1 VEVLGVAWTEAAAEH
16 YRARNVPVQV
26 LPFGSRL
33 NPRVY
38 RAFKRVVESF
48 RPDVIHIFE
57 NKDVLPVM
65 VAARH
70 RRIPLVFY
78 RCARLTPSRW
88 NPLDQLIYFRKGGVD
103 RFAACSETTAESL
116 RVASVPAERV
126 VTMYHGHDPAEFDAD
141 PQDLRTEL
149 KIPTDQFL
157 LGYVA
162 NIRPVK
168 GFDVLVE
175 AVKLLQPSNLQ
186 VAVIGHDLERTAEA
200 LVHKAGLEGN
210 FRFLGPRPRAFRW
223 MRSMDALVIP
233 SRSEGL
239 SRAAIEGMSLNRV
252 VIASRVGGLTEFI
265 ENEVD
270 GLLVPPESPK
280 ALADTIQRVVNDK
293 GLRQRIAG
301 RARAKI
307 QSRFSV
313 EATADRAFK
322 LYSELI
328 AQRRRVTG
336 DE

>member
-1 VEVLGVAWTEAAAEH
+1 VEILGVARTEAAADH
-16 YRARNVPVQV
+16 YRTSNVPVQV

-38 RAFKRVVESF
+38 RAFNRVVKTF

-65 VAARH
+65 VAARSQ
-70 RRIPLVFY
+70 RIPLVFY

-88 NPLDQLIYFRKGGVD
+88 NPLDQLIYFGKGGVD
-103 RFAACSETTAESL
+103 RFAACSEATAQSL
-116 RVASVPAERV
+116 RSAGVPADRV
-126 VTMYHGHDPAEFDAD
+126 VTLYHGHDPAEFDAD
-141 PQDLRTEL
+141 PKDLRGEL
-149 KIPTDQFL
+149 KLTPDQVL

-168 GFDVLVE
+168 GFDILVQ
-175 AVKLLQPSNLQ
+175 AVKLLEPSEFQ
-186 VAVIGHDLERTAEA
+186 IAVIGNDPEGVAEKLA
-200 LVHKAGLEGN
+200 QEAGLALR
-210 FRFLGPRPRAFRW
+210 FRFLGPRPKAFRW

-252 VIASRVGGLTEFI
+252 VIASSVGGLVEFI
-265 ENEVD
+265 DNDID
-270 GLLVPPESPK
+270 GFLVPPESPK
-280 ALADTIQRVVNDK
+280 RLAEVIKRVVSDSD
-293 GLRQRIAG
+293 LRRRIG
-301 RARAKI
+301 ERARAKI

-313 EATADRAFK
+313 EAATDRAFR

-328 AQRRRVTG
+328 AKRRSAVCL
-336 DE
+336 

>member
-1 VEVLGVAWTEAAAEH
+1 
-16 YRARNVPVQV
+16 VQV

-38 RAFKRVVESF
+38 KAFKEVVVSF

-65 VAARH
+65 MAARR

-88 NPLDQLIYFRKGGVD
+88 NPLDQLIYFKKGGVD
-103 RFAACSETTAESL
+103 RFAACSEATARSL
-116 RVASVPAERV
+116 KDAGVPAERV

-141 PQDLRTEL
+141 PKDLRAEL
-149 KIPTDQFL
+149 NIPPDQFL

-175 AVKLLQPSNLQ
+175 AMKLLEPSQ
-186 VAVIGHDLERTAEA
+186 VHVAAIGADEEGTAQK
-200 LVHKAGLEGN
+200 LVQDAGLQKR
-210 FRFLGPRPRAFRW
+210 FRLLGPRPRAFRW
-223 MRSMDALVIP
+223 IRSMDALVIP

-252 VIASRVGGLTEFI
+252 VIASRVGGLVEFI
-265 ENEVD
+265 DDQID
-270 GLLVPPESPK
+270 GFLVPSESPK
-280 ALADTIQRVVNDK
+280 VLAETIKRVANDAD
-293 GLRQRIAG
+293 LRRRIG
-301 RARAKI
+301 ERARAKI
-307 QSRFSV
+307 EMRFSV
-313 EATADRAFK
+313 EAATERAFK

-328 AQRRRVTG
+328 AQRGRVTNLQ
-336 DE
+336 

>member
-1 VEVLGVAWTEAAAEH
+1 VEILGVARTEAAADH
-16 YRARNVPVQV
+16 YKSQNVPVQV

-38 RAFKRVVESF
+38 GAFNRVIKSF

-65 VAARH
+65 VAASR

-78 RCARLTPSRW
+78 RCARLTPSRL

-103 RFAACSETTAESL
+103 RFAACSEATAQSL
-116 RVASVPAERV
+116 RDAGVPADRV
-126 VTMYHGHDPAEFDAD
+126 VTLYHGHDPGEFDAD
-141 PQDLRTEL
+141 PHDLRTEL
-149 KIPTDQFL
+149 KIAADQFV

-168 GFDVLVE
+168 GFDILVE
-175 AVKLLQPSNLQ
+175 AVKLLESSNLQ
-186 VAVIGHDLERTAEA
+186 VAVIGTDLEGTAEK
-200 LVHKAGLEGN
+200 LVHEAGLDKR

-223 MRSMDALVIP
+223 IRSMDALVIP

-265 ENEVD
+265 DDQVD
-270 GLLVPPESPK
+270 GFLVPPESPK
-280 ALADTIQRVVNDK
+280 LLAETIKRVVNDSD
-293 GLRQRIAG
+293 LRQRIGA

-313 EATADRAFK
+313 EAATERAFK

-328 AQRRRVTG
+328 AQRRRVTS